1 MLRQFKRWSPW
12 DPVKS
17 IMLGSCYSENFF
29 EPVKNQKLKDSL
41 QRICRETN
49 EDISAI
55 EKIYLDKGIQVTRTL
70 VDDSETIEDYL
81 EDGKMQHKA
90 WTPKSLVPRPPIM
103 PRDCQVVIGTHMFV
117 NLIGDRNMMK
127 SLFNVMHDPIEQCII
142 PVDYGFKGLHGG
154 HQTLIGN
161 RLYLDTDAN
170 NYDAEYNK
178 KFKQI
183 LDQYYPEIQVHE
195 LEIGGHNDCCFHAC
209 RPGVL
214 ISLHDIQNYEETF
227 AGWDVHY
234 IENSN
239 LDKVEGW
246 LDIKDKNKGRWW
258 VPGEEQNN
266 EFTNFVDTWL
276 TEWVG
281 YVAETV
287 FDVNVHMIDP
297 NTVMV
302 NSYNKE
308 LFAYFKKHMIEPII
322 CPFRHRHFWD
332 GGVHCMTLDLYREGE
347 CEDYFSQG

>member
-1 MLRQFKRWSPW
+1 M
-12 DPVKS
+12 
-17 IMLGSCYSENFF
+17 
-29 EPVKNQKLKDSL
+29 
-41 QRICRETN
+41 
-49 EDISAI
+49 
-55 EKIYLDKGIQVTRTL
+55 
-70 VDDSETIEDYL
+70 
-81 EDGKMQHKA
+81 
-90 WTPKSLVPRPPIM
+90 
-103 PRDCQVVIGTHMFV
+103 
-117 NLIGDRNMMK
+117 
-127 SLFNVMHDPIEQCII
+127 
-142 PVDYGFKGLHGG
+142 
-154 HQTLIGN
+154 
-161 RLYLDTDAN
+161 
-170 NYDAEYNK
+170 
-178 KFKQI
+178 
-183 LDQYYPEIQVHE
+183 
-195 LEIGGHNDCCFHAC
+195 
-209 RPGVL
+209 
-214 ISLHDIQNYEETF
+214 
-227 AGWDVHY
+227 HY

-246 LDIKDKNKGRWW
+246 FDIKDKKKGRWW

-347 CEDYFSQG
+347 CEYYFSQG